1 MASENDRWKKKYFDK
16 LDEFEQ
22 LESGLKERI
31 HVLERIVVRVS
42 LAAEGVD
49 KDLDRELEAL
59 RNILRR
65 ENGSSRELN
74 QQLET
79 IEKRVLA
86 LDQHKQAISSGVL
99 EALGELIEQLLQQ
112 NVSREARK
120 QLKKYGKQLRDRV
133 EDLRHYPQLL
143 KEFSQLQAAAL
154 QELFTDSDGR
164 KDKKEG
170 FLSRLFAN
178 REGGGESVAQEE
190 LEDETAAPPQQPPP
204 QDPEESRYA
213 LEVGQ
218 DAATTTLGGENFEPG
233 FSAIADHVCTSLNH
247 LIDQLV
253 LPPNMLGDSE
263 KLKNKISAGLNWYE
277 LAPTLDDVA
286 ALAIA
291 AVGRGQREFES
302 FLKALDERLASI
314 QNFLQGSQANV
325 QESRDN
331 NAELE
336 KSVREQVTS
345 MQENV
350 RGATDIDSL
359 KCSVQHNLDTLISSI
374 DRFMHKEAD
383 REARLSEEVE
393 LLHHRLRELESESG
407 EVRERLE
414 IERARALT
422 DALTALP
429 NREAYE
435 NRVRDEFERWRRYG
449 NPLTLVVADID
460 RFKEVNDK
468 FGHLAG
474 DKVIQLIGK
483 EISRRIRKTDFI
495 ARYGGEEF
503 VVLLPETPASIAA
516 EVMDKTREMIS
527 RLPFHFRNEKVRI
540 TMSFGVCEFHG
551 DATVQG
557 VFEKADQA
565 LYKAKRGGRNQVQI
579 AGV

>member
-22 LESGLKERI
+22 VESGLKERI

-74 QQLET
+74 QQLDS
-79 IEKRVLA
+79 IEKKVLA
-86 LDQHKQAISSGVL
+86 LDQHKQAISGGVL
-99 EALGELIEQLLQQ
+99 EALGELIEQLSQQ
-112 NVSREARK
+112 NISREARK
-120 QLKKYGKQLRDRV
+120 QLKKYGKQLKNRV

-143 KEFSQLQAAAL
+143 KEFSQLQAAVL
-154 QELFTDSDGR
+154 QELFSDSDGR

-178 REGGGESVAQEE
+178 REGGESVVQEE
-190 LEDETAAPPQQPPP
+190 LEEDIEAPPP
-204 QDPEESRYA
+204 QSQDAEESRYA

-218 DAATTTLGGENFEPG
+218 DAAASTLDGGNFEPG
-233 FSAIADHVCTSLNH
+233 FSAIADHVCISLNH

-263 KLKNKISAGLNWYE
+263 KLKNKISGGLNWYE

-483 EISRRIRKTDFI
+483 EVSRRIRKTDFI

-565 LYKAKRGGRNQVQI
+565 LYKAKRSGRNQVQI

>member
-120 QLKKYGKQLRDRV
+120 QLKRYGKQLRDRV

-190 LEDETAAPPQQPPP
+190 LEDETAVPPQQPPP

-218 DAATTTLGGENFEPG
+218 DAAATTLGGENFEPG

>member
-112 NVSREARK
+112 SVSREARK
-120 QLKKYGKQLRDRV
+120 QLKKYGKQLKERV

-154 QELFTDSDGR
+154 QELFTESDGR
-164 KDKKEG
+164 KEKKEG

-178 REGGGESVAQEE
+178 RDGGESVAQEE
-190 LEDETAAPPQQPPP
+190 QEDDIEAPPLQA

-218 DAATTTLGGENFEPG
+218 DAATTTLDGENFEPG

-263 KLKNKISAGLNWYE
+263 KLKNKISGGLNWYE

-483 EISRRIRKTDFI
+483 EVSRRIRKTDFI

-565 LYKAKRGGRNQVQI
+565 LYKAKRSGRNQVQI

>member
-190 LEDETAAPPQQPPP
+190 LEDETAAPPQQTPP

-218 DAATTTLGGENFEPG
+218 DAAATTLGGENFEPG

>member
-99 EALGELIEQLLQQ
+99 EAMGELIEQLLQQ

-154 QELFTDSDGR
+154 QELLTESDGR

-178 REGGGESVAQEE
+178 REGGGESIAQEE
-190 LEDETAAPPQQPPP
+190 LAEDIEAPPQQSPP

-218 DAATTTLGGENFEPG
+218 DAATTNLGGENFEPG

-345 MQENV
+345 LQENV

-540 TMSFGVCEFHG
+540 TMSFGVCEFCG